1 MSRQQQRDQSVR
13 GWPVVITL
21 SEPSGLEKPKVPI
34 KIQLI
39 RTGKFYDEKYKDPI
53 EVTKDVLLSFKK
65 NFDKKIRKIDLAI
78 DYKHESDD
86 VAAGWIRDVELSED
100 GESLWA
106 EVDWTPTGAQKLSEK
121 EFRYVSADF
130 RYNYKDNETKENHGP
145 TLFGAGLTNRPVIKG
160 MQPAIELNENENS
173 NLENGGNMDEKD
185 KKIAELEAKIKEL
198 MGKMDADGAS
208 MGEMKK
214 KLEEYQAGEK
224 KAAEEKMLAEKK
236 GKFDKMLSE
245 AKVCEAQREAF
256 MKDDFAKFTEL
267 AQPVKLSET
276 GHGGQGASGGAVSG
290 EKDIQDQV
298 LELAEKKRQEHKT
311 MSVGESIRV
320 VLSENAELAKQYYG
334 KKD

>member
-1 MSRQQQRDQSVR
+1 MSRQQQRDQSYR
-13 GWPVVITL
+13 GWPMVISL
-21 SEPSGLEKPKVPI
+21 SEASGEQTTPQVPQ

-39 RTGKFYDEKYKDPI
+39 RVGKFYDEKYKDPI
-53 EVTKDVLLSFKK
+53 EITKDVLLSFKK
-65 NFDKKIRKIDLAI
+65 NFDNKIRNIDLAI

-86 VAAGWIRDVELSED
+86 VAAGWIKSVELSED
-100 GESLWA
+100 GQSLWA
-106 EVDWTPTGAQKLSEK
+106 EIAWTPKGAQKLAEK

-130 RYNYKDNETKENHGP
+130 RYSYKDNETKENYGP

-173 NLENGGNMDEKD
+173 NLENGGKMDEKD
-185 KKIAELEAKIKEL
+185 KKIAELEAKLKEL
-198 MGKMDADGAS
+198 MGKMDADGAA

-236 GKFDKMLSE
+236 SKFDKMLSE
-245 AKVCEAQREAF
+245 AKVVEAQRDAF

-267 AQPVKLSET
+267 TQPVKLSET
-276 GHGGQGASGGAVSG
+276 GHGGDAGGKKKDG
-290 EKDIQDQV
+290 EKDVQDQV
-298 LELAEKKRQEHKT
+298 IELADKKRKEN
-311 MSVGESIRV
+311 SALSIGDSMRM
-320 VLSENAELAKQYYG
+320 VLSENPELAKQYYG